1 MEASVDDRLP
11 SLTDFSFA
19 DFLKNEHRF
28 GLDPNRPHCKAFR
41 EGLCPQGNKC
51 PDKHV
56 APQPYGSY
64 GNVVC
69 KHWLRG
75 LCKKGDTCEY
85 SHEYNLWVI
94 NKKTDR
100 VPLPSFSSKSNRK
113 DKGGRCQ
120 NVTTT
125 HAPCIAPSATN
136 VSTYTLTQPPK
147 SNRALITKRDS
158 VRSVPVVAKD
168 MFGENFASFISRG
181 FVLMGVHARK
191 EFMLAGPTIFPS
203 RRWRWR
209 EARKR

>member
-1 MEASVDDRLP
+1 MSRIGGQGDLFGKNSIMEASVDDRFP
-11 SLTDFSFA
+11 SLSDFSFA

-85 SHEYNLWVI
+85 SHEYNL
-94 NKKTDR
+94 
-100 VPLPSFSSKSNRK
+100 
-113 DKGGRCQ
+113 
-120 NVTTT
+120 
-125 HAPCIAPSATN
+125 
-136 VSTYTLTQPPK
+136 
-147 SNRALITKRDS
+147 
-158 VRSVPVVAKD
+158 
-168 MFGENFASFISRG
+168 
-181 FVLMGVHARK
+181 
-191 EFMLAGPTIFPS
+191 
-203 RRWRWR
+203 
-209 EARKR
+209 

>member
-51 PDKHV
+51 PDKHI

-85 SHEYNLWVI
+85 SHEYNL
-94 NKKTDR
+94 
-100 VPLPSFSSKSNRK
+100 K
-113 DKGGRCQ
+113 DKDGRCR
-120 NVTTT
+120 NVTITR
-125 HAPCIAPSATN
+125 APYIAPSATN
-136 VSTYTLTQPPK
+136 VSTSTSTQPRK
-147 SNRALITKRDS
+147 LIPVHITRKDS
-158 VRSVPVVAKD
+158 VRLAPAAAKD
-168 MFGENFASFISRG
+168 MFGENFANSISRG
-181 FVLMGVHARK
+181 FVLMGDHARK
-191 EFMLAGPTIFPS
+191 EFMLAGPRIFRS
-203 RRWRWR
+203 RR
-209 EARKR
+209 

>member
-1 MEASVDDRLP
+1 MEALVDDRLP

-51 PDKHV
+51 PDKHI

-85 SHEYNLWVI
+85 SHEYNLWV
-94 NKKTDR
+94 TDR
-100 VPLPSFSSKSNRK
+100 VHFLHFH
-113 DKGGRCQ
+113 Q
-120 NVTTT
+120 
-125 HAPCIAPSATN
+125 I
-136 VSTYTLTQPPK
+136 LTGTIK
-147 SNRALITKRDS
+147 AAD
-158 VRSVPVVAKD
+158 
-168 MFGENFASFISRG
+168 
-181 FVLMGVHARK
+181 AR
-191 EFMLAGPTIFPS
+191 M
-203 RRWRWR
+203 
-209 EARKR
+209 